1 MFFFC
6 RTFHYLHFCH
16 LGKARAVIDWW
27 QLLFKNRRF
36 HFHFSSRFCYDEEA
50 QCRNIYFHFLY
61 LTLEI
66 GSILWSRWNK
76 MWKKKKRSESFG
88 VNCYI
93 LRKIN
98 IHVAQVWQLFIERHS
113 LDFKTNGSLSR
124 GSKFIILSNK
134 KTEMLSHRWLHE
146 ISSFETKLFV
156 QESWLIRE

>member
-1 MFFFC
+1 MLKLLFIVEGKENPWKYRFFFFFFC

-16 LGKARAVIDWW
+16 LGKARAVSLIWW
-27 QLLFKNRRF
+27 QLLFKNRR
-36 HFHFSSRFCYDEEA
+36 FHFSSRFCYDEEA

-98 IHVAQVWQLFIERHS
+98 IHVAQVWQLLIERHA
-113 LDFKTNGSLSR
+113 DC
-124 GSKFIILSNK
+124 
-134 KTEMLSHRWLHE
+134 
-146 ISSFETKLFV
+146 TKLGNIPHWTSKPLVAYRGDRNLLF
-156 QESWLIRE
+156 